1 MRLIS
6 KVRIRRTSVAL
17 RLKKAVSATEAPA
30 LVSESSMA
38 RESALRFGAQTDEV
52 MSLLRVVNLVRT
64 GEADTRPEIGRLT
77 GLGRGVV
84 TQRVDAAIEMG
95 FLEDG
100 EYGPSSGGR
109 APRRLRFRADQGH
122 IVVCALGALHIRV
135 GLSDLAGN
143 VSAEAH
149 RPWDIGRGPTETI
162 ETALGMLD
170 ELLAQSESR
179 PVWAVAVGVPGPVD
193 FETGSPVAPPIM
205 PGWNGFDV
213 RRRFEQRFD
222 APVWVDN
229 DVNLLALTERSH
241 RRDDNVDL
249 IYCKVGSGIG
259 AGLVSHGRIH
269 RGANGA
275 AGDIGHV
282 RVRDSTAQCRCGK
295 IGCLEAEASGWAI
308 VRDAEQAI
316 ADGQGGILAGLAERG
331 EPITPANIALAAMDG
346 DALAISLVQ
355 RSARLI
361 GESIAALVNMFNPS
375 VIVVGGAV
383 SSAGEIFLAEVRQRV
398 YELSLPLATR
408 DLSIVRS
415 IGDEKE
421 PLRGGA
427 ELAIEELFDVTFPR
441 WFADGRPTVE
451 GVKAAA

>member
-1 MRLIS
+1 M
-6 KVRIRRTSVAL
+6 
-17 RLKKAVSATEAPA
+17 
-30 LVSESSMA
+30 SESSMA
-38 RESALRFGAQTDEV
+38 RDSALRFGAQTDEV

-64 GEADTRPEIGRLT
+64 GEAETRPEIGRLT

-84 TQRVDAAIEMG
+84 TQRVEAAIEMG

-100 EYGPSSGGR
+100 EFGPSSGGR
-109 APRRLRFRADQGH
+109 APRTLRFRSDQAT
-122 IVVCALGALHIRV
+122 IVICALGALHIRV
-135 GLSDLAGN
+135 GLSTLDGE
-143 VSAEAH
+143 VFAEAH
-149 RPWDIGRGPTETI
+149 REWDIGRGPAETI
-162 ETALGMLD
+162 DMSLGMID
-170 ELLAQSESR
+170 QLLAEHPSG
-179 PVWAVAVGVPGPVD
+179 PVWAVSVGVPGPVD
-193 FETGSPVAPPIM
+193 FESGSPVAPPIM

-222 APVWVDN
+222 VPVWVDN

-241 RRDDNVDL
+241 RRDDAIDL

-282 RVRDSTAQCRCGK
+282 RVRDSETPCRCGK
-295 IGCLEAEASGWAI
+295 VGCLEAEASGWAI
-308 VRDAEQAI
+308 VRDATRALDEGAV
-316 ADGQGGILAGLAERG
+316 GILAGLVARG
-331 EPITPANIALAAMDG
+331 ELITPEAVSIAAVDG

-361 GESIAALVNMFNPS
+361 GESIAALVNMFNPA
-375 VIVVGGAV
+375 VIVIGGAV
-383 SSAGEIFLAEVRQRV
+383 SAAGEIFLAEVRQRV

-415 IGDEKE
+415 VGDERE

-427 ELAIEELFDVTFPR
+427 ELAIEELFEVTFPR
-441 WFADGRPTVE
+441 WFASGRPTIE
-451 GVKAAA
+451 GVKAPV